1 MKMSELH
8 IKTLKDSPFEGEL
21 YGQNFLFR
29 AGMIKKIEVAN
40 YSFMPYGLSILKK
53 MDDKITEFFRKDEFQ
68 QIALASHGGFLE
80 FAKMLRSDIVSYK
93 ELPKKFFY
101 NDICE
106 RDDYKVKLGLMKS
119 KNFLEKKF
127 TVIARDDEELLS
139 EKKSMDEKLK
149 SIFGSL
155 NLDYEYTI
163 LQEKINSYPES
174 SGFYIKNLYGDE
186 TYFNC
191 KKCGYSAI
199 SHSAKCG
206 YQNNSE
212 EIELDRE
219 EIFTP
224 EIKTI
229 LELESFL
236 GIKADKLL
244 KTLILNAKIDDEYKN
259 VVVTLRGDRELNI
272 NKLSRILNIADGDID
287 FQENPRI
294 LEELGTFIGFA
305 GPVGM
310 KNAIIVSDEEVV
322 NIKNMITGAN
332 KYNYHLRN
340 VNYGRDYKAD
350 IIGDVKYNLKDDIC
364 PICGE
369 KLNSDTGFTVS
380 ENLYYGKE
388 LGKSLD
394 IKYRDENMKEKY
406 ASISFNSIDMYKLF
420 GLYIEYNS
428 DENGLCLSEECTEYD
443 YQVIVVNPKKE
454 EQIKLGE
461 EICQKLLDMGF
472 NVLIDDRND
481 RPGSKFK
488 DSDLI
493 GIPARIVAG
502 KSSADRIVEFK
513 ERRAK
518 DKIEIEVN
526 ELIEKVS
533 FNRRY

>member
-21 YGQNFLFR
+21 PGQNFLFR
-29 AGMIKKIEVAN
+29 AGMIKKIEAAN
-40 YSFMPYGLSILKK
+40 YSFMPYGLSVLKK
-53 MDDKITEFFRKDEFQ
+53 MDDKITDFFKNDEFQ
-68 QIALASHGGFLE
+68 EIGLASQWNFFD
-80 FAKMLRSDIVSYK
+80 FAKLLRSDIVSYK

-119 KNFLEKKF
+119 KKFLEKKF
-127 TVIARDDEELLS
+127 TVIAKNDDELLS
-139 EKKSMDEKLK
+139 EKKSIDEKLK
-149 SIFGSL
+149 SIFRIL
-155 NLDYEYTI
+155 KLEYGYTV
-163 LQEKINSYPES
+163 LQEKSNSCPES

-212 EIELDRE
+212 EPELNSE

-244 KTLILNAKIDDEYKN
+244 KTLILSAKIDGKYKN
-259 VVVTLRGDRELNI
+259 IVVTLRGDRELNI
-272 NKLSRILNIADGDID
+272 NKLSRVLDISAED
-287 FQENPRI
+287 IEFQENPKI

-305 GPVGM
+305 GPVGI
-310 KNAIIVSDEEVV
+310 KNSIIVSDEEVV

-332 KYNYHLRN
+332 KYNYHLKN
-340 VNYGRDYKAD
+340 INYGRDYKAD

-369 KLNSDTGFTVS
+369 KLNSDIGFTVS
-380 ENLYYGKE
+380 KNLYYGKE
-388 LGKSLD
+388 LGQSLD

-406 ASISFNSIDMYKLF
+406 ASIAFNSIDIYKLF
-420 GLYIEYNS
+420 GLYIEYNN
-428 DENGLCLSEECTEYD
+428 DENGICLSKECTEYD
-443 YQVIVVNPKKE
+443 YQVVVVNPKKE
-454 EQIKLGE
+454 EQLKLGE
-461 EICQKLLDMGF
+461 EIYQKLLDMGF
-472 NVLIDDRND
+472 NVLIDDRNE

-502 KSSADRIVEFK
+502 KNSANRIVEFK
-513 ERRAK
+513 ERKVK
-518 DKIEIEVN
+518 DKIEITVD
-526 ELIEKVS
+526 ELMEKIS
-533 FNRRY
+533 YK